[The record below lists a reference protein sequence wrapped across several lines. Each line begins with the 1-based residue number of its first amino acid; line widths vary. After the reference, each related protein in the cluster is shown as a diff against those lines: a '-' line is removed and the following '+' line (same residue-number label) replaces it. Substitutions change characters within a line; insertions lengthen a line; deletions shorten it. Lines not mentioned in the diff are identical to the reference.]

1 MDKATIDKIEELAM
15 QNRTVEVDG
24 QVFSEHEL
32 KPVYFTP
39 CAERLTVHSLL
50 GFCTYINN
58 GFDGLAK
65 DDVMVV
71 VSGINRAQLVSK
83 LFGKDK
89 SRETFIA
96 AELCEVEE
104 FPFEEFMPQ
113 EEFAIKFRSL
123 FVPSTKNDT
132 NYVLSFV
139 SKLYGGTSVTTED
152 DGITQQVGVS
162 RGMSGKFAARES
174 AKPIVKLAP
183 YRTFREIE
191 QPESEFLLRMRLDGN
206 DTPRVALFEADGG
219 AWRITAMR
227 RIAEY
232 IANACPDVKIIA

>member
-1 MDKATIDKIEELAM
+1 MDKATIDKIEELAI

-32 KPVYFTP
+32 KPVFFTP
-39 CAERLTVHSLL
+39 RAERLTVHSLL

-58 GFDGLAK
+58 GFDGLTK
-65 DDVMVV
+65 DDAMVI
-71 VSGINRAQLVSK
+71 VSGIDRARLVSK

-104 FPFEEFMPQ
+104 FPFGQFMTQ

-123 FVPSTKNDT
+123 FVPSEKNDT

-139 SKLYGGTSVTTED
+139 SKLHGGTAITTED

-162 RGMSGKFAARES
+162 RGVSGKMTEKATL
-174 AKPIVKLAP
+174 KPIVKLAP

-191 QPESEFLLRMRLDGN
+191 QPESEFLLRTRLD
-206 DTPRVALFEADGG
+206 DEDAPRVALFEADGG

-232 IANACPDVKIIA
+232 ITKMCPDVKIIA

>member
-1 MDKATIDKIEELAM
+1 MDKATIDKIEELAI

-32 KPVYFTP
+32 KPVFFTP
-39 CAERLTVHSLL
+39 RAESITVHSLL

-58 GFDGLAK
+58 GFDGLTK
-65 DDVMVV
+65 NDVMVV

-104 FPFEEFMPQ
+104 FPFGEFMTQ

-123 FVPSTKNDT
+123 FVPSEKNDT

-139 SKLYGGTSVTTED
+139 SKLHGGTAITTED

-162 RGMSGKFAARES
+162 RGVSGKMTEKATL
-174 AKPIVKLAP
+174 KPIVKLAP

-191 QPESEFLLRMRLDGN
+191 QPESEFLLRTRLD
-206 DTPRVALFEADGG
+206 DEDAPRVALFEADGG

-232 IANACPDVKIIA
+232 ITKMCPDVKIIA

>member
-1 MDKATIDKIEELAM
+1 MDKATIDKIEELAI

-24 QVFSEHEL
+24 QVFSEHKL
-32 KPVYFTP
+32 QPVYFTP
-39 CAERLTVHSLL
+39 CAARLIVHSLL

-58 GFDGLAK
+58 GFDGLTK
-65 DDVMVV
+65 DDAMVI
-71 VSGINRAQLVSK
+71 VSGIDRAELVSK

-89 SRETFIA
+89 QRETFIS
-96 AELCEVEE
+96 AELCDVEK
-104 FPFEEFMPQ
+104 FPFGKFMTQ

-123 FVPSTKNDT
+123 FVPSEKNDT

-139 SKLYGGTSVTTED
+139 SKLHGGTAITTED

-162 RGMSGKFAARES
+162 RGVSGKMTEKATL
-174 AKPIVKLAP
+174 KPIVKLAP

-191 QPESEFLLRMRLDGN
+191 QPESEFLLRTRLDDE

-219 AWRITAMR
+219 AWRITAMN

-232 IANACPDVKIIA
+232 IAKACPDVKIIA

>member
-24 QVFSEHEL
+24 QVFSEHSL
-32 KPVYFTP
+32 QPVFFTP
-39 CAERLTVHSLL
+39 RAESITVHSLL
-50 GFCTYINN
+50 GFCTYIND

-71 VSGINRAQLVSK
+71 VYDTDYVALVSK

-89 SRETFIA
+89 QRESVVDTT
-96 AELCEVEE
+96 LCDVEK
-104 FPFEEFMPQ
+104 FPFGKFMTQ

-123 FVPSTKNDT
+123 FVPSEKNDT

-139 SKLYGGTSVTTED
+139 SKLHGGTAITTED

-162 RGMSGKFAARES
+162 RGVSGKMTEKATL
-174 AKPIVKLAP
+174 KPIVKLAP

-191 QPESEFLLRMRLDGN
+191 QPESEFLLRTRLDDE

-219 AWRITAMR
+219 AWRITAMN

>member
-1 MDKATIDKIEELAM
+1 MEKEALDKLEALIT

-24 QVFSEHEL
+24 QIFSEHKL
-32 KPVYFTP
+32 QPVYFTP
-39 CAERLTVHSLL
+39 RADELTVHSLL
-50 GFCTYINN
+50 GFCTYIND
-58 GFDGLAK
+58 GFDGLSK

-71 VSGINRAQLVSK
+71 VSGIDRAELVSK

-89 SRETFIA
+89 QRETIIA
-96 AELCEVEE
+96 AELCEVEK
-104 FPFEEFMPQ
+104 FPFGKFMTQ

-123 FVPSTKNDT
+123 FVPSDKNDT
-132 NYVLSFV
+132 NYVLSYV
-139 SKLYGGTSVTTED
+139 SRLNGGTAITTED

-162 RGMSGKFAARES
+162 RGVSGKLAAKES

-191 QPESEFLLRMRLDGN
+191 QPESEFLLRTRLDDN
-206 DTPRVALFEADGG
+206 ETPLVALFEADGG
-219 AWRITAMR
+219 AWRISAMR

-232 IANACPDVKIIA
+232 IANMCSDVKIIA

>member
-1 MDKATIDKIEELAM
+1 MEKEALDKLESLIT

-24 QVFSEHEL
+24 QVFSEHSL
-32 KPVYFTP
+32 QPVYFTP
-39 CAERLTVHSLL
+39 CAERLIVHSLL

-58 GFDGLAK
+58 GFDGLSK
-65 DDVMVV
+65 DDVMVIV
-71 VSGINRAQLVSK
+71 PSTNRAKLVSK

-104 FPFEEFMPQ
+104 FPFGKFMTQ

-123 FVPSTKNDT
+123 FVPSEKNDT

-162 RGMSGKFAARES
+162 RGMSGKLAARES

-191 QPESEFLLRMRLDGN
+191 QPESEFLLRTCLDDKN
-206 DTPRVALFEADGG
+206 IPRVALFEADGG
-219 AWRITAMR
+219 AWGITAMR

-232 IANACPDVKIIA
+232 IAKACPDVKIIA

>member
-32 KPVYFTP
+32 KPVFFTP
-39 CAERLTVHSLL
+39 RAESITVHSLL
-50 GFCTYINN
+50 GFCTYIND

-65 DDVMVV
+65 DDVMVIV
-71 VSGINRAQLVSK
+71 NDTEHVNLASK
-83 LFGKDK
+83 LLGKDK
-89 SRETFIA
+89 RREYIIN

-104 FPFEEFMPQ
+104 FPFGKFMTQ

-123 FVPSTKNDT
+123 FVPSEKNDT

-162 RGMSGKFAARES
+162 RGMSGKLAARES

-191 QPESEFLLRMRLDGN
+191 QPESEFLLRTCLDDKN
-206 DTPRVALFEADGG
+206 IPRVALFEADGG

-232 IANACPDVKIIA
+232 IAKACPDVKIIA